1 MLMKE
6 LLFSIGFL
14 VMLSTLLRHA
24 CIRASFTAERE
35 CENPEA

>member
-6 LLFSIGFL
+6 LLFSIGFF
-14 VMLSTLLRHA
+14 VMLSTLIRHA
-24 CIRASFTAERE
+24 CIRAISTAERE